1 MDPFQTI
8 QNAVVRLVYV
18 CAVAGRMKDPN
29 AALVHEGI
37 NSKQQLHCWRKLE
50 PVIQENETR
59 NSKHEAQT
67 RKQRTRTSPGAQKKN
82 STVRGN
88 HST

>member
-29 AALVHEGI
+29 AALVHEAI
-37 NSKQQLHCWRKLE
+37 NSKRQRHCWRKLE
-50 PVIQENETR
+50 HVTQENETR

>member
-1 MDPFQTI
+1 M
-8 QNAVVRLVYV
+8 
-18 CAVAGRMKDPN
+18 CAVAGRRKDPN
-29 AALVHEGI
+29 AALVHEAI

-50 PVIQENETR
+50 HVIQENETR
-59 NSKHEAQT
+59 NSKHEAQN
-67 RKQRTRTSPGAQKKN
+67 REQRTRTSPGAQKKN